1 MSKRSPR
8 LLFTQ
13 EERTAPELKKAIRK
27 ADKRMK
33 KLEKAEA
40 KIPKKTVKKKQRV
53 VDPKTG
59 TVTTRLSFEEVDKKR
74 PPSKLTHA
82 LRDAPGAAALSAV
95 HREIREHEQDKS
107 PYPTR
112 ADYPALIENVKP
124 ALRELLEAASYER
137 RIAVLNECSLDVVN
151 TVCTIMVLGRHS
163 LYLRR
168 KKPFN
173 APDAVFVRWAADL
186 WTLRE
191 QDKAGD
197 IRYLCGKTDLR
208 EYLSQGLQLLR
219 IDLTEGGTYARET
232 R

>member
-1 MSKRSPR
+1 M
-8 LLFTQ
+8 
-13 EERTAPELKKAIRK
+13 
-27 ADKRMK
+27 
-33 KLEKAEA
+33 
-40 KIPKKTVKKKQRV
+40 
-53 VDPKTG
+53 
-59 TVTTRLSFEEVDKKR
+59 
-74 PPSKLTHA
+74 
-82 LRDAPGAAALSAV
+82 
-95 HREIREHEQDKS
+95 
-107 PYPTR
+107 
-112 ADYPALIENVKP
+112 LIENAKP

-137 RIAVLNECSLDVVN
+137 KIAVLNECSLDVVN

-173 APDAVFVRWAADL
+173 VPDAVFVRWAADL

-208 EYLSQGLQLLR
+208 EYLSRGLQLLR
-219 IDLTEGGTYARET
+219 IDLMKGGKNAREA

>member
-1 MSKRSPR
+1 M
-8 LLFTQ
+8 
-13 EERTAPELKKAIRK
+13 
-27 ADKRMK
+27 
-33 KLEKAEA
+33 
-40 KIPKKTVKKKQRV
+40 
-53 VDPKTG
+53 
-59 TVTTRLSFEEVDKKR
+59 TR
-74 PPSKLTHA
+74 
-82 LRDAPGAAALSAV
+82 
-95 HREIREHEQDKS
+95 KS
-107 PYPTR
+107 PYPIR
-112 ADYPALIENVKP
+112 ADYPALIETAKP
-124 ALRELLEAASYER
+124 ALCEMLEAASYER

-151 TVCTIMVLGRHS
+151 TVCTIMVLGRQN
-163 LYLRR
+163 LYQRR

-219 IDLTEGGTYARET
+219 IDLMKGGKNAREA

>member
-1 MSKRSPR
+1 M
-8 LLFTQ
+8 
-13 EERTAPELKKAIRK
+13 
-27 ADKRMK
+27 
-33 KLEKAEA
+33 
-40 KIPKKTVKKKQRV
+40 
-53 VDPKTG
+53 
-59 TVTTRLSFEEVDKKR
+59 TR
-74 PPSKLTHA
+74 
-82 LRDAPGAAALSAV
+82 
-95 HREIREHEQDKS
+95 KS

-112 ADYPALIENVKP
+112 ADYPALIENTKP
-124 ALRELLEAASYER
+124 ALRELLGATSYER

-168 KKPFN
+168 KKPIN

-186 WTLRE
+186 WTLRA

-208 EYLSQGLQLLR
+208 EYLSRGIQLLR
-219 IDLTEGGTYARET
+219 IDLMKGGKNAREA

>member
-1 MSKRSPR
+1 M
-8 LLFTQ
+8 
-13 EERTAPELKKAIRK
+13 
-27 ADKRMK
+27 
-33 KLEKAEA
+33 
-40 KIPKKTVKKKQRV
+40 
-53 VDPKTG
+53 
-59 TVTTRLSFEEVDKKR
+59 TR
-74 PPSKLTHA
+74 
-82 LRDAPGAAALSAV
+82 
-95 HREIREHEQDKS
+95 KS

-112 ADYPALIENVKP
+112 ADYPALIENAKP

-137 RIAVLNECSLDVVN
+137 RIAVLNECSLDVVK

-208 EYLSQGLQLLR
+208 EYLSRGLQLLR
-219 IDLTEGGTYARET
+219 IDLMKGGKNAREA

>member
-1 MSKRSPR
+1 M
-8 LLFTQ
+8 T
-13 EERTAPELKKAIRK
+13 
-27 ADKRMK
+27 
-33 KLEKAEA
+33 
-40 KIPKKTVKKKQRV
+40 
-53 VDPKTG
+53 
-59 TVTTRLSFEEVDKKR
+59 
-74 PPSKLTHA
+74 
-82 LRDAPGAAALSAV
+82 
-95 HREIREHEQDKS
+95 EITS
-107 PYPTR
+107 YPTK
-112 ADYPALIENVKP
+112 AAYPMLIENAKP

-197 IRYLCGKTDLR
+197 IRYLCGK
-208 EYLSQGLQLLR
+208 R
-219 IDLTEGGTYARET
+219 IYGNIFRRGFSSCVST
-232 R
+232 